1 MLRVRYLFKD
11 FFGASL
17 PAPVRVHKRTGLNDI
32 NEAPQD
38 FAQRVVQDWKGS
50 ISSSSDAEEA
60 LVHNFD
66 DDERLG
72 SFKPAV
78 IEDLF
83 TEQYSATKLFLNL
96 SDGKLYLKEEP
107 QGDGGE
113 PVPVLQIGE
122 FRADNPHIIT
132 HAA

>member
-1 MLRVRYLFKD
+1 MLRVRYLFTN
-11 FFGASL
+11 FFGVSL
-17 PAPVRVHKRTGLNDI
+17 PPPVRVHQRAKLPDI

-38 FAQRVVQDWKGS
+38 FVQKVVQAWKAS
-50 ISSSSDAEEA
+50 IEPPYGEEA

-72 SFKPAV
+72 SFKPV
-78 IEDLF
+78 VVEELF
-83 TEQYSATKLFLNL
+83 SGKYSASKLFLNL

-113 PVPVLQIGE
+113 PVPIFPIDE
-122 FRADNPHIIT
+122 FRTKSPLIVTD
-132 HAA
+132 AA